1 MHSLSG
7 HKWVVAIV
15 AEQAE
20 VEVEAAA
27 VPGYPVV
34 GIATVVLVGAVSKAD
49 LEPADLEP
57 E

>member
-1 MHSLSG
+1 VHSLSG

-20 VEVEAAA
+20 VEAAV

-34 GIATVVLVGAVSKAD
+34 EIATVVLVDVESKAD
-49 LEPADLEP
+49 LEPE
-57 E
+57 